1 MTGLRKSGSL
11 LSTALA
17 ASVLL
22 AGGFSHALKAQ
33 NKPTAQPL
41 VLFQPES
48 ILGKDLVS
56 ASGQSA
62 GRIVDVLA
70 DESGQVRAVVV
81 DYGGFLG
88 VGSRKIAIAW
98 TDLRFGQDVKAGVVM
113 VDIPSD
119 RLSRAPEV
127 KAGEPVVV
135 LSAHP
140 PAGNAPAAPE

>member
-11 LSTALA
+11 LLVGPA
-17 ASVLL
+17 ACVLL
-22 AGGFSHALKAQ
+22 AAGFSHELQAQ
-33 NKPTAQPL
+33 DKPTAQPL

-70 DESGQVRAVVV
+70 DGSGQIRAVVV

-88 VGSRKIAIAW
+88 VGARKIAIAW
-98 TDLRFGQDVKAGVVM
+98 TDLRFGPNVKSGVVT
-113 VDIPSD
+113 VDISSD

-135 LSAHP
+135 VSAHP
-140 PAGNAPAAPE
+140 PAGNAPTAPN